1 MNHMNEYAHGIVVKN
16 HMCIYICNDKTNKN
30 FTKTIPDLSSTKAKI
45 KGGNIQVQSWLASKN
60 NVVPLTPNPRSPAY
74 KHLEDAGVGLIGLGR
89 ISIRWV

>member
-1 MNHMNEYAHGIVVKN
+1 MNEYAHGIVVKN

-60 NVVPLTPNPRSPAY
+60 NLVHLTPNPRSPDN
-74 KHLEDAGVGLIGLGR
+74 KHLEYPGVVFIAIGS